1 MTSNN
6 FKYLYDESSD
16 SFIFR
21 RSQPVIAGTLVIN
34 DLIMNKIISIE
45 DTEDP
50 KEYNIKINNIPN
62 HGMSFQ

>member
-6 FKYLYDESSD
+6 FKYLYDEASD

-45 DTEDP
+45 DSDEP
-50 KEYNIKINNIPN
+50 KEYKIKVNNISN
-62 HGMSFQ
+62 HGMSF